1 MPDEHRSGAAARD
14 SGDRYPDPVRVLV
27 VALAVPARA
36 AQVPRQNHGP
46 PLPLVQ
52 HRKADI
58 DLGGSAGDPMVGDRQ
73 RLTQPPD
80 VIEAQRGVQER
91 QPDRGTDGVLARR
104 CTWHRHAH
112 DRMAQRGAAVHGPTS
127 PSRRMRRRLRL
138 HLGRAAVRVTSRT
151 GQRVARTSSNM
162 ITAATA
168 VAPAPTPARRRL
180 GGGFCHRPQAAGDR
194 PDESSLQHPASSR
207 QSWTRPRTSE
217 AATRQAVA
225 HLRTLPHLR
234 PPTRAPHWAVPTR
247 GRARLRFRPG
257 RARGHRRTR
266 RARGYGLRNVP
277 VSRGRATE
285 EELHQPRCPTPRPR
299 RYRHRSAQIRPRRR
313 RTPRR
318 RRWSG
323 RRGARAGCAGHAAPR
338 DAAQVCRVGADDG
351 RLQVHPLFVGFVP
364 AGSAG
369 GGGPVFAG
377 WLPTRTLVS

>member
-1 MPDEHRSGAAARD
+1 M
-14 SGDRYPDPVRVLV
+14 L
-27 VALAVPARA
+27 
-36 AQVPRQNHGP
+36 
-46 PLPLVQ
+46 
-52 HRKADI
+52 
-58 DLGGSAGDPMVGDRQ
+58 
-73 RLTQPPD
+73 
-80 VIEAQRGVQER
+80 
-91 QPDRGTDGVLARR
+91 
-104 CTWHRHAH
+104 
-112 DRMAQRGAAVHGPTS
+112 
-127 PSRRMRRRLRL
+127 
-138 HLGRAAVRVTSRT
+138 
-151 GQRVARTSSNM
+151 
-162 ITAATA
+162 
-168 VAPAPTPARRRL
+168 
-180 GGGFCHRPQAAGDR
+180 
-194 PDESSLQHPASSR
+194 
-207 QSWTRPRTSE
+207 
-217 AATRQAVA
+217 
-225 HLRTLPHLR
+225 
-234 PPTRAPHWAVPTR
+234 PHWAVPTR

-377 WLPTRTLVS
+377 WLSGVLGKCVHPGRIGGAFGTVTAGFGSPRKVNGPWRRLGDSTRPGVPRPGGKEDPHAGLPSAGRGGGGRLAPCGADCPSAAARPYPAWP